1 MNRQENVW
9 IDSGRRMEFCGMLK
23 PARRLT
29 CPTLAR
35 QDAPC
40 PRQGRSK
47 QLTIVIACSLTFS
60 RMARMSPQLRASNE
74 GFLKPRVARAQGT
87 HRAIPPLLTDC
98 SSILFSGRRKG
109 QAQKS
114 AQTRPVQS
122 IRQRSAPGTTAYEY
136 HAQADVQNPIVLP

>member
-1 MNRQENVW
+1 
-9 IDSGRRMEFCGMLK
+9 MLK

-74 GFLKPRVARAQGT
+74 AFSSRALREHKG
-87 HRAIPPLLTDC
+87 LTGPSPSADG
-98 SSILFSGRRKG
+98 LFQHS
-109 QAQKS
+109 
-114 AQTRPVQS
+114 V
-122 IRQRSAPGTTAYEY
+122 
-136 HAQADVQNPIVLP
+136 